1 MRAGKRRFTSIFL
14 ALVMV
19 LTLLPSTALAAEP
32 EESTK
37 PAVTEDVT
45 KEEQTSEEKDSKET
59 KETIGTTETKEATDT
74 TEKTKTKESSDAQEE
89 KQAEETKQ
97 EEKAS
102 SYTVEVLLPET
113 EEGEPTLKTAE
124 KSGDLKQIVKDGG
137 VFQDIVLVYEVSEEE
152 LASYTEE
159 EKEALSAQVKAW
171 AEALNTALQDTGL
184 QAAYKAASKGEDG
197 SETPESIVISGT
209 PTKDVKVDVEEILA
223 NAENPQELADE
234 TSKEAVYV
242 QAAVTGEDGT
252 TSGGDDTTGDG
263 TEASPYATISKA
275 YSEVAD
281 NGTIYLLSDLDVSA
295 KITFNHQKTVTIT
308 SADENDKK
316 TIYSKYN
323 ATGATDPVM
332 NVTKGEIIFKD
343 ITIDGSGQKNAD
355 DHFLSPCF
363 IYCEANG
370 ATATMDE
377 GTTITGFKKD
387 YGTQQGGASVLKAT
401 TGGARINIK
410 DGVLITGCEIFSGNT
425 DDPSSILSAGSGG
438 TVYMTGG
445 KITGNTLSSDQ
456 ENTTAI
462 VNIGQYN
469 TPHFWMTGGEITG
482 NTINSG
488 CAAVYMRGAAN
499 DCDMEFG
506 DTAYVFGNYVNGEN
520 GEQRNI
526 YLKNKKPDGS
536 ENSNVY
542 IKLCSALTGN
552 AKLGVYAEKIGIATK
567 VAQGGGIPKVNN
579 GSYTAAGADT
589 TYFVSDK
596 ATDAEILYCGGS
608 ADTCGL
614 LAHNENDINHNSGT
628 AAIYLSVSP
637 VATGTKG
644 NYEGGNGYI
653 DIAID
658 RCTKG
663 TKYVILDKNMKP
675 VDLDDSELTNCVY
688 VENGNNSF
696 QLPTDSEDT
705 TIKLSKLAKT
715 GGPYTVMLVGDSG
728 LTVDSETGKATT
740 TNLTDIATI
749 NVVNFTG
756 DGVKWTDSTDSTK
769 TFKDGDFD
777 VITVPHNDQTGK
789 AAKTYIAT
797 TETGYIFKEMS
808 EGAAAIAATY
818 NNTDK
823 TALSG
828 EQFTATK
835 APNEEKYTV
844 KVTVP
849 DYAKTSQG
857 ANTTNYT
864 AVTLTGTTEVSC
876 GVKLLDKANG
886 REMQNSKKT
895 YDGAPVAYQEGG
907 VTGATL
913 TYTWQ
918 KKDSADSEN
927 YTDITNKTAPS
938 DAGDY
943 NLKVEAKKT
952 SNQTLLKTENIPFS
966 IEKKGV
972 TAKVTVADK
981 VYDGNTTATIT
992 KIELK
997 DAVTGDDVKADTTK
1011 LVATFQDANAGEN
1024 KSVQVNPTE
1033 GNGDKVL
1040 TGAKAG
1046 NYILAQDIETNKPTI
1061 TKAEGKASVT
1071 LTGWTYG
1078 ETPKTP
1084 GVSSTT
1090 NGTKGVTYRYKVKG
1104 ASTYLTGVPTDA
1116 GEYEIEA
1123 IFPASDNYDTVT
1135 ATATF
1140 TIQPKA
1146 LTVTVTAQDKTYDG
1160 SDAATLNTPTLNG
1173 VLDADKT
1180 AVTLNTTNVKAVFAD
1195 KNVGDNKAIT
1205 VTGYTLNG
1213 NEKGNYT
1220 LTQPTGLTASIKSAP
1235 SSSSSSSSG
1244 SSSSSSNDTA
1254 VTSAHTADESPIV
1267 LWLALLLISAG
1278 ACAAVLGKKKFH
1290 K

>member
-45 KEEQTSEEKDSKET
+45 KEEQTSEEKDSQDK

-137 VFQDIVLVYEVSEEE
+137 VFQDILLVYEVSEEE

-171 AEALNTALQDTGL
+171 AEALDAALQDTGL

-234 TSKEAVYV
+234 TGKTAVYV

-252 TSGGDDTTGDG
+252 ASGGDDSTGDG
-263 TEASPYATISKA
+263 TEASPYASISKA

-295 KITFNHQKTVTIT
+295 KITFNQHKTVTIT
-308 SADENDKK
+308 SADSSNIK
-316 TIYSKYN
+316 TIYSKYE
-323 ATGATDPVM
+323 ATQATDPVM
-332 NVTKGEIIFKD
+332 KVIDGEIIFKD
-343 ITIDGSGQKNAD
+343 ITIDGSGQKNANNQ
-355 DHFLSPCF
+355 FLSPCF

-387 YGTQQGGASVLKAT
+387 TGTQQGGASVLKAT
-401 TGGARINIK
+401 IGGARINIK
-410 DGVLITGCEIFSGNT
+410 DGVLITGCEILSGNT
-425 DDPSSILSAGSGG
+425 SDPSSILSAGSGG

-469 TPHFWMTGGEITG
+469 MPHFWMTGGEITG
-482 NTINSG
+482 NTINKG
-488 CAAVYMRGAAN
+488 CAAVYMRGEAAK
-499 DCDMEFG
+499 CDMEFG
-506 DTAYVFGNYVNGEN
+506 DTAYVFDNYVNGSS

-526 YLKNKKPDGS
+526 YLKNKNSDES

-567 VAQGGGIPKVNN
+567 VAQGGGVSGIND
-579 GSYTAAGADT
+579 GSYTATGADT

-614 LAHNENDINHNSGT
+614 LAHNENDIDHNSGT

-644 NYEGGNGYI
+644 TYEGDNGYI

-675 VDLDDSELTNCVY
+675 VHLDVSKLTNCVY
-688 VENGNNSF
+688 VENGNSSF
-696 QLPTDSEDT
+696 QLSTDSEDT

-728 LTVDSETGKATT
+728 LTVDSTTGKAMT

-828 EQFTATK
+828 DEFTATK

-886 REMQNSKKT
+886 REMQNSEKT
-895 YDGAPVAYQEGG
+895 YDGAQVAYQEGG

-927 YTDITNKTAPS
+927 YTDITNNTAPS

-943 NLKVEAKKT
+943 NLHVKATKE
-952 SNQTLLKTENIPFS
+952 STEIGSQDLPFT

-981 VYDGNTTATIT
+981 VYDGTNTATIT
-992 KIELK
+992 KVELE
-997 DAVTGDDVKADTTK
+997 DAVTGDDVKADTSK
-1011 LVATFQDANAGEN
+1011 FQATFGDVDAGVN
-1024 KSVQVNPTE
+1024 KAVQVTVT
-1033 GNGDKVL
+1033 GVDSAL

-1046 NYILAQDIETNKPTI
+1046 NYTLAQDIERNEPTI

-1084 GVSSTT
+1084 GVTSTT

-1104 ASTYLTGVPTDA
+1104 ASAYLTGVPTDA

-1123 IFPASDNYDTVT
+1123 IFPASDNYDAVT

-1205 VTGYTLNG
+1205 VTGYALNG

>member
-1 MRAGKRRFTSIFL
+1 
-14 ALVMV
+14 
-19 LTLLPSTALAAEP
+19 
-32 EESTK
+32 
-37 PAVTEDVT
+37 
-45 KEEQTSEEKDSKET
+45 
-59 KETIGTTETKEATDT
+59 
-74 TEKTKTKESSDAQEE
+74 
-89 KQAEETKQ
+89 
-97 EEKAS
+97 
-102 SYTVEVLLPET
+102 
-113 EEGEPTLKTAE
+113 
-124 KSGDLKQIVKDGG
+124 
-137 VFQDIVLVYEVSEEE
+137 
-152 LASYTEE
+152 
-159 EKEALSAQVKAW
+159 
-171 AEALNTALQDTGL
+171 
-184 QAAYKAASKGEDG
+184 
-197 SETPESIVISGT
+197 
-209 PTKDVKVDVEEILA
+209 
-223 NAENPQELADE
+223 
-234 TSKEAVYV
+234 
-242 QAAVTGEDGT
+242 
-252 TSGGDDTTGDG
+252 
-263 TEASPYATISKA
+263 
-275 YSEVAD
+275 
-281 NGTIYLLSDLDVSA
+281 
-295 KITFNHQKTVTIT
+295 
-308 SADENDKK
+308 
-316 TIYSKYN
+316 
-323 ATGATDPVM
+323 
-332 NVTKGEIIFKD
+332 
-343 ITIDGSGQKNAD
+343 
-355 DHFLSPCF
+355 
-363 IYCEANG
+363 
-370 ATATMDE
+370 
-377 GTTITGFKKD
+377 
-387 YGTQQGGASVLKAT
+387 
-401 TGGARINIK
+401 
-410 DGVLITGCEIFSGNT
+410 
-425 DDPSSILSAGSGG
+425 
-438 TVYMTGG
+438 
-445 KITGNTLSSDQ
+445 
-456 ENTTAI
+456 
-462 VNIGQYN
+462 
-469 TPHFWMTGGEITG
+469 
-482 NTINSG
+482 
-488 CAAVYMRGAAN
+488 
-499 DCDMEFG
+499 
-506 DTAYVFGNYVNGEN
+506 
-520 GEQRNI
+520 
-526 YLKNKKPDGS
+526 
-536 ENSNVY
+536 
-542 IKLCSALTGN
+542 
-552 AKLGVYAEKIGIATK
+552 
-567 VAQGGGIPKVNN
+567 
-579 GSYTAAGADT
+579 
-589 TYFVSDK
+589 
-596 ATDAEILYCGGS
+596 
-608 ADTCGL
+608 
-614 LAHNENDINHNSGT
+614 
-628 AAIYLSVSP
+628 
-637 VATGTKG
+637 
-644 NYEGGNGYI
+644 
-653 DIAID
+653 
-658 RCTKG
+658 
-663 TKYVILDKNMKP
+663 
-675 VDLDDSELTNCVY
+675 
-688 VENGNNSF
+688 
-696 QLPTDSEDT
+696 
-705 TIKLSKLAKT
+705 
-715 GGPYTVMLVGDSG
+715 MLVGDSG

-769 TFKDGDFD
+769 TFSDGDFD

-818 NNTDK
+818 NDASK

-828 EQFTATK
+828 DEFTATK
-835 APNEEKYTV
+835 ATNEEKYTV

-849 DYAKTSQG
+849 DYSKTSQG

-876 GVKLLDKANG
+876 GVKLLNQANG
-886 REMQNSKKT
+886 SEMQNSEKT

-927 YTDITNKTAPS
+927 YTDITNNTAPS

-952 SNQTLLKTENIPFS
+952 SDQTLLKTENIPFS

-981 VYDGNTTATIT
+981 VYDGTNTATIT

-997 DAVTGDDVKADTTK
+997 DAVTGDDVKADTSK
-1011 LVATFQDANAGEN
+1011 FQATFGDVDAGVN
-1024 KSVQVNPTE
+1024 KAVQVTVT
-1033 GNGDKVL
+1033 GVDSAL

-1046 NYILAQDIETNKPTI
+1046 NYTLAQDIETNKPTI

-1180 AVTLNTTNVKAVFAD
+1180 AVTLNTTDVKAVFAD

-1205 VTGYTLNG
+1205 VTGYALNG

-1267 LWLALLLISAG
+1267 LWLALLLLSAG

>member
-1 MRAGKRRFTSIFL
+1 M
-14 ALVMV
+14 
-19 LTLLPSTALAAEP
+19 
-32 EESTK
+32 
-37 PAVTEDVT
+37 
-45 KEEQTSEEKDSKET
+45 
-59 KETIGTTETKEATDT
+59 
-74 TEKTKTKESSDAQEE
+74 
-89 KQAEETKQ
+89 
-97 EEKAS
+97 
-102 SYTVEVLLPET
+102 
-113 EEGEPTLKTAE
+113 
-124 KSGDLKQIVKDGG
+124 
-137 VFQDIVLVYEVSEEE
+137 
-152 LASYTEE
+152 
-159 EKEALSAQVKAW
+159 
-171 AEALNTALQDTGL
+171 
-184 QAAYKAASKGEDG
+184 
-197 SETPESIVISGT
+197 ISGT

-223 NAENPQELADE
+223 DTQEAPEVVDSTEEN
-234 TSKEAVYV
+234 AVYV
-242 QAAVTGEDGT
+242 ATDTATDSYTGTQGSDTEGNGT
-252 TSGGDDTTGDG
+252 KQK
-263 TEASPYATISKA
+263 PYATLSKA
-275 YSEVAD
+275 YESIESS
-281 NGTIYLLSDLDVSA
+281 GTIYLLSDISIKDKKNL
-295 KITFNHQKTVTIT
+295 TFNSGKKITIT
-308 SADENDKK
+308 SDGERK
-316 TIYSKYN
+316 TITSYCNTSTRYAMSVN
-323 ATGATDPVM
+323 NSQEDIT
-332 NVTKGEIIFKD
+332 FKD
-343 ITIDGSGQKNAD
+343 IILDGSGQSTYPGAITIGAGTVTLGENVLIQNFNFPYTND
-355 DHFLSPCF
+355 LSNW
-363 IYCEANG
+363 ISGVSVLYLQNSSSRLNIDG
-370 ATATMDE
+370 ATITKCSISRGYWDNPSAIICV
-377 GTTITGFKKD
+377 GTT
-387 YGTQQGGASVLKAT
+387 A
-401 TGGARINIK
+401 
-410 DGVLITGCEIFSGNT
+410 
-425 DDPSSILSAGSGG
+425 
-438 TVYMTGG
+438 TVYMTSGT
-445 KITGNTLSSDQ
+445 ITGNTLQTSQDSTEGQ
-456 ENTTAI
+456 GQYTCI
-462 VNIGQYN
+462 INIGREN
-469 TPHFWMTGGEITG
+469 TPHFWMTGGTIT
-482 NTINSG
+482 NNVINEG
-488 CAAVYMRGAAN
+488 YAAVYMRGEATA
-499 DCDMEFG
+499 CDMEFG
-506 DTAYVFGNYVNGEN
+506 NTAYVYDNKATDGT
-520 GEQRNI
+520 QRNI
-526 YLKNKKPDGS
+526 YLKNDKEGV

-542 IKLCSALTGN
+542 IKLCSELTGG
-552 AKLGVYAEKIGIATK
+552 AKLGVFAEKIGMGTK
-567 VAQGGGIPKVNN
+567 VAQGGGINGNRYKAEPKNTN
-579 GSYTAAGADT
+579 
-589 TYFVSDK
+589 FIVSDK
-596 ATDAEILYCGGS
+596 ATDAEILYCGGNAES
-608 ADTCGL
+608 CCL
-614 LAHNENDINHNSGT
+614 LAHNENDTNHNDGKP
-628 AAIYLSVSP
+628 AIYLSVSP

-644 NYEGGNGYI
+644 TYEGDNGYI
-653 DIAID
+653 DIEIA

-675 VDLDDSELTNCVY
+675 VHVDDSKLTNCTY

-696 QLPTDSEDT
+696 QLPTDREDT

-715 GGPYTVMLVGDSG
+715 GGPYTVMLVVEGG
-728 LTVDSETGKATT
+728 LSVDNTTGKATT
-740 TNLTDIATI
+740 TNLIDIATI

-769 TFKDGDFD
+769 TFSNGDFD

-789 AAKTYIAT
+789 ATKTYTAT
-797 TETGYIFKEMS
+797 TEEGYTFKAS
-808 EGAAAIAATY
+808 EGAATIAANY
-818 NNTDK
+818 NNTDR

-835 APNEEKYTV
+835 AANEEKYTV
-844 KVTVP
+844 KVTAP
-849 DYAKTSQG
+849 DYSKTNQG
-857 ANTTNYT
+857 TSTTNYT
-864 AVTLTGTTEVSC
+864 AVTLTGSTDISC
-876 GVKLLDKANG
+876 GVKLLNQANG
-886 REMQNSKKT
+886 SEMTNETKT
-895 YDGAPVAYQEGG
+895 YDGAPVAYQAGG

-918 KKDSADSEN
+918 KKESADSEN
-927 YTDITNKTAPS
+927 YTDITNNTAPS

-943 NLKVEAKKT
+943 NLHVKATKESKEIG
-952 SNQTLLKTENIPFS
+952 SQDLPFT
-966 IEKKGV
+966 IEKKQV

-992 KIELK
+992 KVELE
-997 DAVTGDDVKADTTK
+997 DAVTGDDVKADTSK
-1011 LVATFQDANAGEN
+1011 FQATFGDVDAGVN
-1024 KSVQVNPTE
+1024 KAVQVIVT
-1033 GNGDKVL
+1033 GVDSAL

-1046 NYILAQDIETNKPTI
+1046 NYTLAQDIETNKPTI

-1180 AVTLNTTNVKAVFAD
+1180 AVTLNTTDVKAVFAD